1 MSIQKRNDI
10 KRCIYIDIKDSR
22 TSFLS
27 NDSIYPFE
35 LDNKIWPS
43 VTHYVEAKK
52 FEGTQL
58 EEQIRAAPTIF
69 EIKKL
74 TRGRPKYM
82 NDDYKIVYG
91 KKLDDVYDYRRDI
104 DIKAILEKS
113 IKAKL
118 SSYPFLT
125 KKLLDLKNT
134 NIIDPSNEH
143 TGTILENIRDKKE
156 VVKVPSD
163 KTTDIDTPDLST
175 DELTVV
181 KKIISMAIKIKKIE
195 QQKHIYPE
203 MIEDVLYNI
212 IPADYNEV
220 INFIEETPW
229 NVIYRDMPTFERLV
243 MTINKL
249 FSKKDKEQKK
259 QIKNSAYIG
268 SFIKYCRSRKSI
280 ESIKKFLEKDIDLKL
295 VPTARWYRNSAP
307 KKIKREMKIY
317 IPFEQYKDE
326 YERCAVL
333 IEVFKSLKIDVDDY
347 SKIIDILE
355 SQSIKKSWKW
365 INRLKGKKIE
375 NVQTFINKLFNK
387 NREKF

>member
-58 EEQIRAAPTIF
+58 EEQIRVAPTIF
-69 EIKKL
+69 QIKRL

-104 DIKAILEKS
+104 DIYSIVEKS

-118 SSYPFLT
+118 SSHPFLT

-134 NIIDPSNEH
+134 NIIDPSNEY
-143 TGTILENIRDKKE
+143 TGIILENIRDKKKE
-156 VVKVPSD
+156 VALSKREAI
-163 KTTDIDTPDLST
+163 DIDKSDLYM

-195 QQKHIYPE
+195 HQEHIYPE

-212 IPADYNEV
+212 IPNDYGEV

-229 NVIYRDMPTFERLV
+229 NIIYRDMPTFERLV

-268 SFIKYCRSRKSI
+268 SFIKYCRSQGSI
-280 ESIKKFLEKDIDLKL
+280 ESVKKLLEKDIDLKL
-295 VPTARWYRNSAP
+295 VPTARWYRNSIP
-307 KKIKREMKIY
+307 KKIRPEMKIY

-333 IEVFKSLKIDVDDY
+333 IEVFKSLKIDIDTY
-347 SKIIDILE
+347 CKIIDILE

-365 INRLKGKKIE
+365 LNRLKGKKIE
-375 NVQTFINKLFNK
+375 DVQTFINKLFNK
-387 NREKF
+387 NEF